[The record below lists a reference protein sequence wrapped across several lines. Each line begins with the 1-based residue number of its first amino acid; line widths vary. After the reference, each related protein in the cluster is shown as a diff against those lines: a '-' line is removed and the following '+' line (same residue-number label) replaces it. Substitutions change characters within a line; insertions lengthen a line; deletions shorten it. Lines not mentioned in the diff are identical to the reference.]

1 MPGFT
6 THTPIPQALENS
18 EVDPVTAQAFHAL
31 GRLFHLHRQA
41 MRRRLSNPGA
51 HHGELI
57 GLRLLAT
64 SEGMSQRDLAETLY
78 LSRPR
83 VTHILQGL
91 EKAGAV
97 RREVDPDD
105 QRITR
110 VFLTAEGSRQELEN
124 RAAFEEFV
132 NRTIGKLS
140 DQDKLE
146 LTRLLDE
153 VSRHIAEVVG
163 PGVPDDETRTAS

>member
-1 MPGFT
+1 
-6 THTPIPQALENS
+6 
-18 EVDPVTAQAFHAL
+18 
-31 GRLFHLHRQA
+31 
-41 MRRRLSNPGA
+41 MRRHLSDPGA
-51 HHGELI
+51 HHGELMS
-57 GLRLLAT
+57 LRLLAT
-64 SEGMSQRDLAETLY
+64 SEGMSQKDLAETLH

-83 VTHILQGL
+83 VTRILQGL

-110 VFLTAEGSRQELEN
+110 VFLTAEGRRQELEH
-124 RAAFEEFV
+124 RAAFEEYI
-132 NRTIGKLS
+132 NQTIGKLS

-153 VSRHIAEVVG
+153 VIRPHR
-163 PGVPDDETRTAS
+163 RTGLR